1 MKGKPNMKN
10 SRKFCLRSIVAILAG
25 IFFLIG
31 QSHAQSGTERRFI
44 NLPGKLVQAP
54 FSDGVL
60 VGNTFY
66 LSGRIGLDPKTGRA
80 PDSLE
85 NEIRLLLDG
94 VKETLGAGNM
104 TMNDLVF
111 VQVFCP
117 DLSLYDK
124 FNTIYRTYFHKDFP
138 ARAFIGCG
146 SLLRGG
152 HFEMQGIA
160 VKE

>member
-1 MKGKPNMKN
+1 MNIIRHAIKVLYLLPL
-10 SRKFCLRSIVAILAG
+10 FSIMIPY
-25 IFFLIG
+25 
-31 QSHAQSGTERRFI
+31 AQAQTPSGHKFI
-44 NLPGKLVQAP
+44 NLPNKTVQAP
-54 FSDGVL
+54 FSDGVM
-60 VGNTFY
+60 VGNTMY
-66 LSGRIGLDPKTGRA
+66 LSGRIGLDPKTGKA
-80 PDSLE
+80 PDSLQQE
-85 NEIRLLLDG
+85 LQLLLDG
-94 VKETLGAGNM
+94 VRETLAAGAM

-124 FNTIYRTYFHKDFP
+124 FNAAYRSYFQKDFP

-152 HFEMQGIA
+152 HFELQGIA